1 MLQNKM
7 FRCIPLLCVFKV
19 YSVIKM
25 ANKLCE
31 CTYFLT
37 FINLQKEKRVIIM
50 NQKKVTLRG
59 ELALLIVILINS
71 MGVVLMLRSGSGISA
86 ISSVPYAFS
95 LIFPA
100 LTLGTWTYIFQ
111 GLLVLSLMILKKRFV
126 PSYLFSFV
134 AGFAFGKMVDIH
146 EIWINTLPLTIPLRV
161 FYFVAS
167 YLILCFGIALSNRCK
182 LPVIPTDLFP
192 RDLSEI
198 IKKPYS
204 KVKITFDVTCLFV
217 TACMTFL
224 CLGHISGLGIGTVAA
239 AFTMGKT
246 IGVIG
251 DAIDKKVEFVSV
263 LSK

>member
-1 MLQNKM
+1 MTTNDH
-7 FRCIPLLCVFKV
+7 RPV
-19 YSVIKM
+19 
-25 ANKLCE
+25 
-31 CTYFLT
+31 
-37 FINLQKEKRVIIM
+37 
-50 NQKKVTLRG
+50 LRG
-59 ELALLIVILINS
+59 ELVLVLAVIINS
-71 MGVVLMLRSGSGISA
+71 IGVLLMLHSGSGISA
-86 ISSVPYAFS
+86 ISSVPYAFNLVLPTLS
-95 LIFPA
+95 
-100 LTLGTWTYIFQ
+100 LGTWTYIFQ
-111 GLLVLSLMILKKRFV
+111 GLLVCVLMILRRKFV
-126 PSYLFSFV
+126 PAYLFSFV
-134 AGFAFGKMVDIH
+134 VGFCFGEMMDINELWVDH
-146 EIWINTLPLTIPLRV
+146 LPLSIPLRV
-161 FYFVAS
+161 AYFILS

-192 RDLSEI
+192 RDLSGI
-198 IKKPYS
+198 IKRPYP

>member
-1 MLQNKM
+1 
-7 FRCIPLLCVFKV
+7 
-19 YSVIKM
+19 
-25 ANKLCE
+25 
-31 CTYFLT
+31 
-37 FINLQKEKRVIIM
+37 M

-86 ISSVPYAFS
+86 ISS
-95 LIFPA
+95 
-100 LTLGTWTYIFQ
+100 
-111 GLLVLSLMILKKRFV
+111 
-126 PSYLFSFV
+126 
-134 AGFAFGKMVDIH
+134 
-146 EIWINTLPLTIPLRV
+146 
-161 FYFVAS
+161 
-167 YLILCFGIALSNRCK
+167 LCFGIALSNRCK

-192 RDLSEI
+192 RDLSGI
-198 IKKPYS
+198 IRRPYP
-204 KVKITFDVTCLFV
+204 KVKITFDVTCLFL

-246 IGVIG
+246 IGLIG

>member
-1 MLQNKM
+1 MND
-7 FRCIPLLCVFKV
+7 
-19 YSVIKM
+19 S
-25 ANKLCE
+25 KL
-31 CTYFLT
+31 T
-37 FINLQKEKRVIIM
+37 I
-50 NQKKVTLRG
+50 RG
-59 ELALLIVILINS
+59 ELTLIVIIIINS
-71 MGVVLMLRSGSGISA
+71 LGVVLMLHSGSGISA

-95 LIFPA
+95 EVFPK
-100 LTLGTWTYIFQ
+100 LTLGTWTYLFQ
-111 GLLVLSLMILKKRFV
+111 SLLILTLMVLRKKFI
-126 PSYLFSFV
+126 PEDLFSFV
-134 AGFAFGKMVDIH
+134 IGFFFGKMVDIH
-146 EIWINTLPLTIPLRV
+146 EIWINTLPLTSPLRV